1 MGGGMPQGVRF
12 RFAKPARDRRGNCC
26 CPFVS
31 CGGLGVSRVL
41 GLVVSPVVRVIAGVV
56 VLALVAGLFG
66 LVVLTSS
73 AARATTAHS
82 GKNLAAGSIAE
93 AMALAAKS
101 GAPARVS
108 SLTTEDTIVEATPE
122 GPLRAVMSLEPE
134 RFRED
139 GDWIEIDTDLVD
151 GSDGMLKAAAV
162 EGSVEVSNGGAKGT
176 VLASFATSTGSG
188 ANGEA
193 SRSAS
198 YELLT
203 PFDLPEPAV
212 AGAVATFTDV
222 LPAVDLVVEAKSAGF
237 SYFFVVK
244 DRSAAQSPAME
255 ELRIPMRL
263 NGLKPKADGGGTAF
277 VDDAG
282 DRVVWSGT
290 PMMWDA
296 TGGHVAEDSG
306 EEATEGP
313 APADQVAVFDAAA
326 SASEMVLKPDISL
339 LTSADASLPIV
350 IDPVSS
356 KPLRTGWTAVW
367 SNYPDKSFWQTEH
380 SLGAGYEGWEQ
391 NKKVRSYFRF
401 PIASTIRG
409 SKVLS
414 AAMNVMQTHAAQCK
428 EHPTDV
434 YRTDPIGTAT
444 TWNRQPVRGA
454 LQSTR
459 YSYAGC
465 GSGKEWVG
473 WNVQPAMQ
481 NVADQGVSTATFM
494 IRAKDE
500 TNKYAWKQFDDYG
513 AKLEISYMPYPN
525 TPSVSLKDRGGM
537 VVACGTSSDPAIV
550 TSTSV
555 QLGATVSIN
564 KVSTDPLWGVFG
576 IENIDGGGT
585 AAQRSSTSVSSGL
598 TAWATRTVTE
608 GDLYRI
614 RARTRVYL
622 NSTSYLESPSPSGW
636 CYFKADAS
644 APQAPRLGSTDFLE
658 CAPLDSPQTC
668 SHDGPRFGSQGTFTI
683 TAQDDDVI
691 KYQWWLDKPAAN
703 EPQSR
708 TTITTSA
715 GGRKTFNFTPFK
727 TGPRKIY
734 AIAIDE
740 GHPYGGATETF
751 EFWVSSNTGVAEW
764 TFNDSAGRNKNTGRA
779 GAAGNLSSPMG
790 EASVN
795 EHGRDQAGLK
805 FTGGAPATA
814 TVAGASTSTNF
825 TVDAWVRAST
835 ADSATF
841 IAATSGSGDT
851 FELGY
856 DSVSRRWVAGRRE
869 GGETRHATS
878 SALAGL
884 GQWAYL
890 VGSYEA
896 STKTMTL
903 YANGLKQG
911 SVTYATAA
919 TASTAW
925 QLGCGASSLSEPR
938 CASGMVD
945 EVGLWDYVMSA
956 EEVQQRFQLRSDAGM
971 VTSTAALWD
980 MAGDVSSA
988 GVITDRAFGAK
999 LAVSGAGSNYLDGV
1013 IDGNATVPALS
1024 LPGDAGQQVSMTWSP
1039 VSTSASFTVGAL
1051 VRVPEGAHSGVIAQQ
1066 AGSSTA
1072 AWTLGYRV
1080 KDDGVS
1086 QFYFRVAASDA
1097 PSAPVSEARV
1107 DVGTPTE
1114 FNAVTAVFD
1123 TTDTTRY
1130 VRLYLNGGTRG
1141 DDDGS
1146 AQSHHPVDEFAATP
1160 WQAPGSFSLGNG
1172 TIDQNLGGTKGPLV
1186 GDIATVKLVAGAL
1199 SSTQINAGEDGVTP
1213 PEESVPVVPV
1223 DDAKLLE
1230 VDFVDGLA
1238 NERVQGLSART
1249 WGAPT
1254 YGSDATL
1261 AADGPVGVMTVDGV
1275 DDAISFDA
1283 DPWAS
1288 LGSGFTLECVFRI
1301 ETTLP
1306 TTSERDLCAN
1316 KESGGFAIYVHGSE
1330 LRTSAHIGGGY
1341 QVMTAPAE
1349 AGRWY
1354 HVVSVWDGTTL
1365 ALYVNGVR
1373 VGDTA
1378 ASGSLTPP
1386 SSTAR
1391 RFVIGGDSGNS
1402 DAVQFVSPPA
1412 SFARVA
1418 IYARG
1423 VTAQEIATMAAPWN
1437 TAPLEDPTAEPT
1449 TEATG

>member
-1 MGGGMPQGVRF
+1 M
-12 RFAKPARDRRGNCC
+12 
-26 CPFVS
+26 
-31 CGGLGVSRVL
+31 SRVL
-41 GLVVSPVVRVIAGVV
+41 SVVVSPAVRVIAGAV
-56 VLALVAGLFG
+56 VLALVVGLLG
-66 LVVLTSS
+66 LVAMTSS
-73 AARATTAHS
+73 AAHATTAHS
-82 GKNLAAGSIAE
+82 GKNLAASSIAE

-101 GAPARVS
+101 GAPTRVS
-108 SLTTEDTIVEATPE
+108 SLTTEDTVVEATPE
-122 GPLRAVMSLEPE
+122 GPLRAVMSLQPE
-134 RFRED
+134 RFRENGD
-139 GDWIEIDTDLVD
+139 GDWVEIDTDLVD
-151 GSDGMLKAAAV
+151 GSGGMLRAAAV

-176 VLASFATSTGSG
+176 VLASFTTPTGSG
-188 ANGEA
+188 SVGEA

-203 PFDLPEPAV
+203 PFDLPQPAV
-212 AGAVATFTDV
+212 VGAVATFTDV
-222 LPAVDLVVEAKSAGF
+222 IPAVDLVVEAKPVGF
-237 SYFFVVK
+237 SYFFVLK
-244 DRSAAQSPAME
+244 DRSATQSPAMA
-255 ELRIPMRL
+255 ELRMPMRL
-263 NGLKPKADGGGTAF
+263 NGLKPRADSGGTAF

-282 DRVVWSGT
+282 HRVVWSGT

-296 TGGHVAEDSG
+296 KGGKVAEDSG

-326 SASEMVLKPDISL
+326 SASEMVLKPDMSL
-339 LTSADASLPIV
+339 LTSADTSLPIV
-350 IDPVSS
+350 IDPASS

-401 PIASTIRG
+401 PIVSTIRG
-409 SKVLS
+409 SRVLS
-414 AAMNVMQTHAAQCK
+414 AAMNVTQTHAAQCK
-428 EHPTDV
+428 EHPTEV

-444 TWNRQPVRGA
+444 TWNRQPARGA

-459 YSYAGC
+459 YSYVGC
-465 GSGKEWVG
+465 GSGQGWVG
-473 WNVQPAMQ
+473 WNVLPAMQ
-481 NVADQGVSTATFM
+481 NVANQGVSTATFM

-513 AKLEISYMPYPN
+513 AKLEISYMPYPD
-525 TPSVSLKDRGGM
+525 TPSVSLKDRGG
-537 VVACGTSSDPAIV
+537 VLVACGTSSDPAIV
-550 TSTSV
+550 TATSV

-564 KVSTDPLWGVFG
+564 RVSTDPLWGVFG

-585 AAQRSSTSVSSGL
+585 AAQRSSTSVSSGR
-598 TAWATRTVTE
+598 TAWATRTVTA

-622 NSTSYLESPSPSGW
+622 NSTSYLESPSASGW
-636 CYFKADAS
+636 CYFKADTS
-644 APQAPRLGSTDFLE
+644 APQAPKLESTDFLE
-658 CAPLDSPQTC
+658 CATPNAPQTC
-668 SHDGPRFGSQGTFTI
+668 SYDGPRFGSQGTFKV
-683 TAQDDDVI
+683 TAQDVDVI
-691 KYQWWLDKPAAN
+691 KYQWWLDKPAAG

-708 TTITTSA
+708 TTITTAS
-715 GGRKTFNFTPFK
+715 GGAKTFSFTPFK
-727 TGPRKIY
+727 TGHRKIY

-740 GHPYGGATETF
+740 GHPNGGGIATF

-790 EASVN
+790 DASVS

-814 TVAGASTSTNF
+814 TVAGVSTSTNF
-825 TVDAWVRAST
+825 TVDAWIRAST

-869 GGETRHATS
+869 SGETRYATS

-890 VGSYEA
+890 VGSFEA

-903 YANGLKQG
+903 YVNGVKQG
-911 SVTYATAA
+911 SATYATSP
-919 TASTAW
+919 TTSTAW

-945 EVGLWDYVMSA
+945 EVSLWDYVMSA
-956 EEVQQRFQLRSDAGM
+956 EEVQQRFQLRSDVGM

-980 MAGDVSSA
+980 MASDVSSA

-1024 LPGDAGQQVSMTWSP
+1024 LPGDAGQQVSMPWSP
-1039 VSTSASFTVGAL
+1039 VSTSTSFTVGAL

-1066 AGSSTA
+1066 TGSSTA

-1080 KDDGVS
+1080 KSDGAS
-1086 QFYFRVAASDA
+1086 QFYFRMATSDA
-1097 PSAPVSEARV
+1097 ASAPVAEARV
-1107 DVGTPTE
+1107 DVGMPTE

-1123 TTDTTRY
+1123 ATDSTRY
-1130 VRLYLNGGTRG
+1130 VKLYLNGGTRG

-1146 AQSHHPVDEFAATP
+1146 AEAHHPVDEFAAAP
-1160 WQAPGSFSLGNG
+1160 WQAAGGFGLGNG
-1172 TIDQNLGGTKGPLV
+1172 TIDQTLNGTKGPLT
-1186 GDIATVKLVAGAL
+1186 GDIATVKVVAGAL
-1199 SSTQINAGEDGVTP
+1199 SSTQIGAGADGVTP
-1213 PEESVPVVPV
+1213 PEVDVPVVPV
-1223 DDAKLLE
+1223 EESKALD
-1230 VDFVDGLA
+1230 VDFADGVA
-1238 NERVQGLSART
+1238 NERVQGLAART

-1254 YGSDATL
+1254 YGTDASLST
-1261 AADGPVGVMTVDGV
+1261 DGPIGVMKVDGV
-1275 DDAISFDA
+1275 DDAVSFTI
-1283 DPWAS
+1283 DPWAE
-1288 LGSGFTLECVFRI
+1288 LADGFTLECVFRI

-1306 TTSERDLCAN
+1306 VASERDLCSN
-1316 KESGGFAIYVHGSE
+1316 KEAGGFGIYVQGSE
-1330 LRTSAHIGGGY
+1330 LRTSAHIGGAY
-1341 QVMTAPAE
+1341 QVITTPAE
-1349 AGRWY
+1349 SNRWY

-1365 ALYVNGVR
+1365 ALFVNGIR

-1378 ASGSLTPP
+1378 ASGELTPP
-1386 SSTAR
+1386 VTGAR
-1391 RFVIGGDSGNS
+1391 WFVIGGDTANSG
-1402 DAVQFVSPPA
+1402 AIQFAAPPA
-1412 SFARVA
+1412 SFAHAA
-1418 IYARG
+1418 IYTRG
-1423 VTAQEIATMAAPWN
+1423 ITAQEIATMAAPWN
-1437 TAPLEDPTAEPT
+1437 TAPLEDPTADRKSVV
-1449 TEATG
+1449 